1 MTAAECL
8 IVSARA
14 APSFDAYVLSE
25 SSLFVY
31 ADKVVLKT
39 CGTTKLLEAIPVFLA
54 EAAKLGMA
62 PRRVKYTRSTFDRP
76 EEQPLDGCFARETA
90 FLEERFG
97 ALAPDGGNAFV
108 LGSATKGVQWH
119 VYVADDDSA
128 AKRAERDA
136 PAQYAS
142 GPGEGS
148 ECSTQEVGE
157 ETGADRAPTARA
169 SRPSPPKT
177 TEPTVS
183 LEVCMTDLCE
193 KHAAHFVRDQNFVS
207 SRATTEASGIA
218 GVFPSM
224 DVDDYVFEPC
234 GYSMNGLCGDEYST
248 VHITP
253 EAGFSYCSVEHSNVP
268 VSVADPE
275 AYARKVA
282 ATFNPGRFSLAVST
296 DAPLA
301 AAADIR
307 RVPSLPGY
315 RRVQASHQEIDASGG
330 AVSFYTFVKEAPGS
344 RRRSSSSP
352 CSSRWTSRWPRS
364 SGRICGRRRAPSPC
378 SPPDRTSTSP
388 TRRPPSA
395 RRCARARPRPRGRP
409 RSPASAP
416 GRRWRSR
423 STSRARRA

>member
-31 ADKVVLKT
+31 ESKVVLKT

-54 EAAKLGMA
+54 EAAVLGMA

-76 EEQPLDGCFARETA
+76 EEQPLEGCFARETA
-90 FLEERFG
+90 FLERLFG
-97 ALAPDGGNAFV
+97 ALGPDGGNAFV

-119 VYVADDDSA
+119 VYVADDDTTPN
-128 AKRAERDA
+128 AEHA
-136 PAQYAS
+136 PGNTSPEEAS
-142 GPGEGS
+142 PHRGEGS
-148 ECSTQEVGE
+148 ECSTQEADGECVVGSR
-157 ETGADRAPTARA
+157 ETRVAARRAKAP
-169 SRPSPPKT
+169 
-177 TEPTVS
+177 EPTVS

-193 KHAAHFVRDQNFVS
+193 THAKHFVRDQSFVS

-218 GVFPSM
+218 GVFPNM

-282 ATFNPGRFSLAVST
+282 KTFNPGRFSLAVST

-330 AVSFYTFVKEAPGS
+330 AVSFYTRRDEAPA
-344 RRRSSSSP
+344 RP
-352 CSSRWTSRWPRS
+352 P
-364 SGRICGRRRAPSPC
+364 RRAPPRRAPGPR
-378 SPPDRTSTSP
+378 SPPARTSTSP
-388 TRRPPSA
+388 TRRPRTQEAAGCGLTRPVPGDVPA
-395 RRCARARPRPRGRP
+395 RRPRRRVDGWESGIFCAGA
-409 RSPASAP
+409 
-416 GRRWRSR
+416 
-423 STSRARRA
+423 